1 MAYFAE
7 HDREVGFSKKMLILC
22 VFFFKGGYIYVLIHK
37 GSTMNGIESGV
48 V

>member
-7 HDREVGFSKKMLILC
+7 HDREVGFSRKMLILC
-22 VFFFKGGYIYVLIHK
+22 VFFFKGYIYVLIHK
-37 GSTMNGIESGV
+37 GSTMNGIESRV